1 MKKIGRHLAMVL
13 AGSAFVLPLKAQ
25 LLKGTIN
32 NYKEDKVTIY
42 YISPQDWISFV
53 TKDVPVTNGFFS
65 FDENIP
71 NNTQDIEIHLGKKI
85 VAARLLKGKTQE
97 MTITINDGKPEVI
110 FKGPDA
116 DVNRVVA
123 QMGETYDIMHFY
135 TETPIAELRK
145 EVDNGHKAI
154 VPLLK
159 KIKNKDERAYYTR
172 LNDAKHKNIVYRLI
186 ENRIKAE
193 KADRENDEELWQLI
207 NNVDFNDDAS
217 VYSNLSVMVL
227 QGLPKAK
234 FAFKSDMGPFC
245 HELMDI
251 VNEKVSHL
259 FWRICHPPALN
270 EGI

>member
-1 MKKIGRHLAMVL
+1 MKKIGRHLAMIL

-110 FKGPDA
+110 FKGPDT

-145 EVDNGHKAI
+145 EVANIINATNQMNGNSRR
-154 VPLLK
+154 
-159 KIKNKDERAYYTR
+159 KINSLASR
-172 LNDAKHKNIVYRLI
+172 LNA
-186 ENRIKAE
+186 
-193 KADRENDEELWQLI
+193 REITNEE
-207 NNVDFNDDAS
+207 FNSNLAS
-217 VYSNLSVMVL
+217 VL
-227 QGLPKAK
+227 Q
-234 FAFKSDMGPFC
+234 F
-245 HELMDI
+245 
-251 VNEKVSHL
+251 
-259 FWRICHPPALN
+259 
-270 EGI
+270 